1 VGLVSA
7 AGAYSRGPYSLSIGF
22 LPDRLAI
29 RSEQFWEVVATDGQ
43 HRLLRAWFRA
53 TCGAV
58 PVQEIHVEPPVRTDL
73 ADDPRFSLALPR
85 ADRSLLVFDTRTGTR
100 VESCQSCESGADGG
114 ACPAAFDRGTTGGLM
129 VASRQDGA
137 RVIGARRNASN
148 LLELVERDLS
158 TDCDSPWKVLA
169 TAPDS
174 SSAVAWQAAMFGRK
188 PGLLYST
195 ESDVR
200 VYVP

>member
-1 VGLVSA
+1 
-7 AGAYSRGPYSLSIGF
+7 
-22 LPDRLAI
+22 
-29 RSEQFWEVVATDGQ
+29 
-43 HRLLRAWFRA
+43 
-53 TCGAV
+53 
-58 PVQEIHVEPPVRTDL
+58 
-73 ADDPRFSLALPR
+73 
-85 ADRSLLVFDTRTGTR
+85 
-100 VESCQSCESGADGG
+100 
-114 ACPAAFDRGTTGGLM
+114 M
-129 VASRQDGA
+129 VASRHDGA